1 MMEKRKHR
9 GMLILLLG
17 GVLMLLGACL
27 LAGMD
32 NLMQYVMPAPA
43 STQEGGELEA
53 LYEEGQKQLEAMADA
68 LFSGAIGAR
77 KQSVSLAAEN
87 GQSVQAALYA
97 VGVGY
102 FDVLHETLQ
111 NGRLISEMD
120 IEKAQDVIVLD
131 ESAALTLFAGDDPV
145 GGRVTLEGQEYEVA
159 GVIRGGRRIGELDE
173 HIAYIPITAASRH
186 ALAMQTVEVTAHG
199 TDLVASAIQMEDTLS
214 SWRPGGSFY
223 SFGKRALG
231 AVMPLR
237 WVLLIGGGLVLLS
250 LLARLNA
257 FTWGRV
263 CLYADRLKTRYAR
276 DMLGGMAASLAVC
289 LLGYALLAG
298 ATFLLARFSIQPLY
312 VFTEWVPEVV
322 VELSSLNDRFWSLN
336 NLNASAVRC
345 VSRFS
350 VRQELGQGLFRWGMM
365 AALLGAALYGIPWLN
380 RRVRMPKMNREH

>member
-1 MMEKRKHR
+1 MEKRKHR

-145 GGRVTLEGQEYEVA
+145 GGRVTLEGQQFLFLE
-159 GVIRGGRRIGELDE
+159 IGKLLVDW
-173 HIAYIPITAASRH
+173 
-186 ALAMQTVEVTAHG
+186 
-199 TDLVASAIQMEDTLS
+199 VASLSKMIPSYLEILPNSLLNEEETGALSLS
-214 SWRPGGSFY
+214 S
-223 SFGKRALG
+223 
-231 AVMPLR
+231 
-237 WVLLIGGGLVLLS
+237 
-250 LLARLNA
+250 
-257 FTWGRV
+257 
-263 CLYADRLKTRYAR
+263 
-276 DMLGGMAASLAVC
+276 C
-289 LLGYALLAG
+289 LLY
-298 ATFLLARFSIQPLY
+298 TS
-312 VFTEWVPEVV
+312 
-322 VELSSLNDRFWSLN
+322 
-336 NLNASAVRC
+336 RC
-345 VSRFS
+345 V
-350 VRQELGQGLFRWGMM
+350 
-365 AALLGAALYGIPWLN
+365 
-380 RRVRMPKMNREH
+380 